1 MKVDRVVLDTN
12 VLISAALSS
21 LGKPFASLAW
31 VRRNAMLVSSKGLV
45 EELST
50 RLARPRFSAYL
61 DPAEVAEFLAAISE
75 KVEIVEIGG
84 QLNVCRDPSDDMVLE
99 TAVTG
104 LADCIVTGDQDLL
117 VLDPF
122 RNIRILTPAT
132 FLAALAA
139 EDKG

>member
-1 MKVDRVVLDTN
+1 MRVDRVVLDTN
-12 VLISAALSS
+12 VLISAALSP

-31 VRRNAMLVSSKGLV
+31 VRRHAVLVSSRRLV

-50 RLARPRFSAYL
+50 RLARPRLSAYL
-61 DPAEVAEFLAAISE
+61 DPAEVAEFLAALSE
-75 KVEIVEIGG
+75 EAEIVEVSG
-84 QLNVCRDPSDDMVLE
+84 QLKACRDPDDDMVLE

-104 LADCIVTGDQDLL
+104 RADCIVTGDKDLL

-132 FLAALAA
+132 FLEAIGA
-139 EDKG
+139 GNGG